1 MRCHRFGEAGY
12 WGAAMIEDDATTVGW
27 QPSRHSRFEVAAPRR
42 FLLPAILLLLAEE
55 PRHGYSLAKGVH
67 QLQVGRV
74 DRPSVYRALAQ
85 LEADGLVAS
94 SPEVP
99 LAGQSRRVYR
109 LTEQGEQVLRS
120 WMGVIKQ
127 ERDGLDRVLKRYVAT
142 GTVDAV
148 LAEVEGGWH
157 AVTASTWS
165 AVSSTSRMDRG
176 RASLLSAALSLMPN
190 TIGDDPSGHR
200 AVAHDREM
208 RDPEEITTSRFRVV
222 PDRSVVMINARSSV
236 GPITFGAIGV
246 TGVIEASVAGR
257 RVCPVPRPV
266 AQLEIEVER
275 LQSGNS
281 LYDAELLR
289 RIDARRHP
297 IVRLDLQACAA
308 LGSAGR
314 YQLSGEVD
322 FHGVSQ
328 PIDGTVTVVMPS
340 DHSLVVRGEQVVD
353 IRDFGVASPTVLML
367 RIYPD
372 VVVGL
377 QIEAELD
384 EQDQPAGQ

>member
-1 MRCHRFGEAGY
+1 
-12 WGAAMIEDDATTVGW
+12 MIEHDATAVGR
-27 QPSRHSRFEVAAPRR
+27 QGNRHSRFEVAAPRH

-67 QLQVGRV
+67 SLHVGRV
-74 DRPSVYRALAQ
+74 DRPGVYRALAQ
-85 LEADGLVAS
+85 LEADGLIGS
-94 SPEVP
+94 SPETS
-99 LAGQSRRVYR
+99 LAGQGRRVYS
-109 LTEQGEQVLRS
+109 LTEQGEQVLRH

-127 ERDGLDRVLKRYVAT
+127 ERDGLDRVLRRYVAT

-157 AVTASTWS
+157 TVTATPWS
-165 AVSSTSRMDRG
+165 AVSSTSLIERG
-176 RASLLSAALSLMPN
+176 RASVLSSDFIDESAPDEVDADLQR
-190 TIGDDPSGHR
+190 THQ
-200 AVAHDREM
+200 H
-208 RDPEEITTSRFRVV
+208 ITTSRFRVV

-257 RVCPVPRPV
+257 RVRPVPHPS
-266 AQLEIEVER
+266 AHLEIEIDQLR
-275 LQSGNS
+275 SGNS

-297 IVRLDLQACAA
+297 IVSLDLRACTA
-308 LGSAGR
+308 LGGTGR
-314 YQLSGEVD
+314 YQLEGEVN
-322 FHGVSQ
+322 FHGVSR
-328 PIDGTVTVVMPS
+328 PLDGPVSVALSCAHT
-340 DHSLVVRGEQVVD
+340 LVVRGEQVVD
-353 IRDFGVASPTVLML
+353 IRDFGVVSPTVLML

-377 QIEAELD
+377 QIEAELE
-384 EQDQPAGQ
+384 EQIQPGGQ